1 MMGRCPLRLK
11 DIMKQ
16 RQKGPLRPEDKSGK
30 NPFRTSDRPNTN
42 PFRMGASAPTSKKM
56 PGQSHAARR
65 QVRFSAEAHQ
75 TLPYVS
81 DGHNR
86 GRVAAIEDAT
96 EDIDPQ
102 DEMDFTTLD
111 DQTIAA
117 LYEGLADEPPEEE
130 VPEEEDFPEGS

>member
-1 MMGRCPLRLK
+1 MMGRCPVRLR
-11 DIMKQ
+11 DIMRQ
-16 RQKGPLRPEDKSGK
+16 RQRGSLRPEDKSGK
-30 NPFRTSDRPNTN
+30 NPFRPSDRPNTN
-42 PFRMGASAPTSKKM
+42 PFRMGASAPPSKKM
-56 PGQSHAARR
+56 PGQSPAARR

-81 DGHNR
+81 DGYAR
-86 GRVAAIEDAT
+86 GRVAAIEDPI

-130 VPEEEDFPEGS
+130 VQEEEDFLEGS